1 MNRILIIFNAAILAI
16 LAAVFLTSCE
26 AAKDYAAK
34 STFAVKG
41 DGWTAGIANGGF
53 FGVYDLTAAR
63 AAKASGKRVV
73 STQ

>member
-1 MNRILIIFNAAILAI
+1 MNRILLILPAA
-16 LAAVFLTSCE
+16 FLTSCE

-41 DGWTAGIANGGF
+41 NGWSVGVANGGF

-73 STQ
+73 PAK